1 MAVINA
7 YIFEDEL
14 NSNVQVVIKAYSQN
28 GAWELLSFVVKNVD
42 DFKLRNGQFC
52 AYTVLWH
59 RFNVP

>member
-42 DFKLRNGQFC
+42 DFKLRNG
-52 AYTVLWH
+52 
-59 RFNVP
+59 